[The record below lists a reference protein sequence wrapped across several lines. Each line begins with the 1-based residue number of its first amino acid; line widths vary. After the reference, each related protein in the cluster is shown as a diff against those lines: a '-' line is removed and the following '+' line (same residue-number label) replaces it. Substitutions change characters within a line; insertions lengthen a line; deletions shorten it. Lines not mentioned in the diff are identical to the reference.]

1 MKGIEKF
8 KKIANGARNENR
20 NIISG
25 AEAFLLW
32 ESFGF
37 PNDLTEIMCE
47 ENGLTLNN
55 EEFDQVFKAGA
66 REIEIEFQEEYWRGL
81 IVPSRSDCMVDK

>member
-1 MKGIEKF
+1 M
-8 KKIANGARNENR
+8 
-20 NIISG
+20 
-25 AEAFLLW
+25 

-55 EEFDQVFKAGA
+55 EEFDQVSAQEKSRMSSKKNTGVDLLFQAEATAWLSNNNIATTNDSFKYV
-66 REIEIEFQEEYWRGL
+66 EN
-81 IVPSRSDCMVDK
+81 VPKVDTTVKRF